1 MRREEGPG
9 PGEGPQGVG
18 KTGGVL
24 ITGGGVLIT
33 GRGGR
38 GGGQRRKVGKGAP
51 GLTDVGSA
59 GTGGNLVVDRT
70 TIRA

>member
-1 MRREEGPG
+1 MGVREEVPG
-9 PGEGPQGVG
+9 PREGPQGVG
-18 KTGGVL
+18 KTGRVL
-24 ITGGGVLIT
+24 ITGRGVLIT
-33 GRGGR
+33 GRGC
-38 GGGQRRKVGKGAP
+38 GQRRKVGKGAP